1 MSNFQLSNKL
11 ILDPAGISH
20 NNLSTIMNKI
30 HNKNVDYAD
39 LYFQYSKNEFWSL
52 EDGQVKNGSYSID
65 QGVGIR
71 SVSDEKTA
79 FTYSDD
85 ISLSILNDSLKI
97 ISSIE
102 KQGQSASMPTP
113 KKPSRKKIYTYN
125 DPIARLDSQKKID
138 LLEKIESIAK
148 SIDKRVIK
156 VSASLAA
163 QYEVVLIQNYF
174 GQLIEDIRPLI
185 RLSVSVISEL
195 DGKREQGSSGGGGR
209 YLLDYFTDE
218 ILEDYAKKAVKQ
230 SLVNLDA
237 RPAPAGS
244 MTVVLGSGWP
254 GILLH
259 EAIGHGLEGDFNRK
273 GTSAFSNMMGKQV
286 AAKGIT
292 VVDDGTIENRRG
304 SLNVDDEGNTT
315 QKTVLIE
322 DGILVGYLQDTLN
335 ARLMNMPVTGN
346 GRRESY
352 AHSPMPRMTNTY
364 MPNGKY
370 DPKEII
376 SSVGNGLYAENFGG
390 GQVDITSGKFVFS
403 ASEAWMI
410 KDGKLDYPVNGAT
423 IIGNGPDI
431 LKEVSMVGNDMN
443 LDSGV
448 GTCGKDGQSVPVGVG
463 QPTLKIDNI
472 IVGGTG

>member
-1 MSNFQLSNKL
+1 MSNFQLSNKF

-410 KDGKLDYPVNGAT
+410 KDGKLDYPVKGAT